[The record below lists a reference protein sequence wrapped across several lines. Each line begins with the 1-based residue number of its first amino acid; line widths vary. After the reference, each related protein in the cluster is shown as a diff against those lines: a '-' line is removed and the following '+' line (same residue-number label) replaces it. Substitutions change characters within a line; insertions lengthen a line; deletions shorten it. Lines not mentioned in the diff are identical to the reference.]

1 MIRKSIFWG
10 LTLVL
15 IAALIALIVRGYKM
29 EKEQA
34 SQPSE
39 KVEEAKSTA
48 TRVLAPQDLEILNS
62 KMTVEKN
69 VDPKEPSSISH
80 HEIEIRNS
88 GKVSY
93 KDVQLKFAYLN
104 RKGKELAAK
113 IHSTTQIITP
123 GATLKLND
131 ITIDG
136 LPISIVDSKA
146 AIISADIAPMSGKEQ

>member
-1 MIRKSIFWG
+1 MIRKSLFLG

-15 IAALIALIVRGYKM
+15 IAALIALIVRGYKT

-48 TRVLAPQDLEILNS
+48 TRVISPRDLEILNP
-62 KMTVEKN
+62 KTTVEKN
-69 VDPKEPSSISH
+69 ADPKEPSCISH

-93 KDVQLKFAYLN
+93 KDIQLRFAYLD
-104 RKGKELAAK
+104 RKGKESAAK
-113 IHSTTQIITP
+113 IHSTSQIIAP
-123 GATLKLND
+123 GATLKLNH
-131 ITIDG
+131 IAIDG

-146 AIISADIAPMSGKEQ
+146 AIISADIAPMSDKE